1 MRVNDDYAQCNA
13 EQQLADPT
21 SILFHWRHVL
31 ELRRQYWGVF
41 IYGRFEMVD
50 REHPAVFCYN
60 RIGRTASATIVTN
73 FTENEQQ
80 WLPPQAT
87 LDSLKNG
94 TTILAN
100 YETRGEVQSHTLS
113 LRPFESFVV
122 LEQGSSHHL

>member
-1 MRVNDDYAQCNA
+1 MRVNDDYVQCNA

-21 SILFHWRHVL
+21 SVFFHWRHVL

-41 IYGRFEMVD
+41 IYGQFEMVD

-60 RIGRTASATIVTN
+60 RIGRTASATIVAN
-73 FTENEQQ
+73 FTEDEQD
-80 WLPPQAT
+80 WSPPQAT
-87 LDSLKNG
+87 VDSLRNG

-100 YETRGEVQSHTLS
+100 YETRGELRGHTLT

-122 LEQGSSHHL
+122 LEYGSGHHL